1 MKDKQLDKW
10 AVFVF
15 LLIVLIIRLLLKDE
29 QSKGIQIIGL
39 LGVIIALADLYGN
52 LCKVNHEKDKFRII
66 SGLAVVIVFLFMII
80 LAGMFWN
87 FIVLGS
93 KGNDILTILALLIS
107 LPSDLYCSWVT
118 KYIDK

>member
-52 LCKVNHEKDKFRII
+52 LYK
-66 SGLAVVIVFLFMII
+66 
-80 LAGMFWN
+80 
-87 FIVLGS
+87 
-93 KGNDILTILALLIS
+93 
-107 LPSDLYCSWVT
+107 
-118 KYIDK
+118 

>member
-52 LCKVNHEKDKFRII
+52 FYI
-66 SGLAVVIVFLFMII
+66 SK
-80 LAGMFWN
+80 
-87 FIVLGS
+87 S
-93 KGNDILTILALLIS
+93 
-107 LPSDLYCSWVT
+107 
-118 KYIDK
+118 

>member
-39 LGVIIALADLYGN
+39 LGVIIALADLYG
-52 LCKVNHEKDKFRII
+52 NHEKDKFRII